1 MQPPPPPSAD
11 PVPQFHARHGDTVV
25 PIPCI
30 YNPVMGTGLV
40 VPLAYIC
47 EEMREEVA
55 KVKLL
60 KKEVEELEKKNKRLE
75 DKIVDC
81 EEVKTKQQRFHT
93 HYKEVVKKSHAE
105 EVKTLNSKVTELN
118 EQIVVVKKELA
129 SMNPIIDAHVKQK
142 NRLLEENDRILHEN
156 QNLFEENKRMV
167 EENQRLLGEKRGLL
181 EEDAKNKQM
190 LAGWK
195 IQREVLTHI
204 MAGTMPVDHAELSK
218 ARKSVSAFMNPA
230 SLQTEINKL
239 NSDVQPE
246 QEVPRTIRAGGF
258 LQLEQEVP
266 RKLLPPMK
274 RSWPEVS
281 DEAMNEAMKAS
292 KKK

>member
-1 MQPPPPPSAD
+1 
-11 PVPQFHARHGDTVV
+11 
-25 PIPCI
+25 
-30 YNPVMGTGLV
+30 MGTGLV

-75 DKIVDC
+75 DGFV
-81 EEVKTKQQRFHT
+81 EEKTNQQRLRT
-93 HYKEVVKKSHAE
+93 RYIEQLKVKETNLKTSHAE

-129 SMNPIIDAHVKQK
+129 SMNPIIDAHVEQK
-142 NRLLEENDRILHEN
+142 TRLLEENDRILHEN

-167 EENQRLLGEKRGLL
+167 EENQRLLGENKGLL
-181 EEDAKNKQM
+181 EEDKNNKQM

-218 ARKSVSAFMNPA
+218 ARKSVSAYMNPA
-230 SLQTEINKL
+230 TLQAELKKVD
-239 NSDVQPE
+239 SDVQPE
-246 QEVPRTIRAGGF
+246 EEFPRTLAEQVPLEFPREKAVPRATFRPGAQGGIDHG
-258 LQLEQEVP
+258 QEAP
-266 RKLLPPMK
+266 RKVLPPMK

-281 DEAMNEAMKAS
+281 DSSHAAMKAS